1 VRAGEA
7 QQKAANCGNAF
18 VAICRICVRNFAA
31 TCRLLSPAT
40 AGIYR
45 PLAHCAAR
53 FLRTLTF
60 TCSLPRLFV
69 DDLFCP
75 LMTDTAQRKRGG
87 KAFHSIQEPHF
98 DFIRQQRQRRKT
110 WQEIANVLFTEKG
123 IRVTLYAPYHFYRRR
138 LKRASHW
145 EDSSVDMQPA
155 RPSAATNRPR
165 SLPAPL
171 PAEPA
176 FKRPNLSTINTEEFT

>member
-1 VRAGEA
+1 MRAGHA
-7 QQKAANCGNAF
+7 QQKAANCDNEF
-18 VAICRICVRNFAA
+18 VAIYRNGSRRFAA
-31 TCRLLSPAT
+31 TCRPLSPAF
-40 AGIYR
+40 AGICR
-45 PLAHCAAR
+45 HLPQGAAQVCR
-53 FLRTLTF
+53 ILTF
-60 TCSLPRLFV
+60 SYSLPRFFA

-87 KAFHSIQEPHF
+87 KAFHSILEPHF